1 MSKKG
6 EETPMMKQYREARES
21 IEPDTLLLFRLGD
34 FYEMFEIDAERGAAL
49 LGITLTKR
57 HDMPMA
63 GIPSHAAEGYLTKL
77 LALGH
82 KVAICDQLEPPK
94 PGKLVKRGI
103 TRIITPGTVLED
115 GQLEGERNHFLLAL
129 ELDEKGARASW
140 LDLST
145 GKFVLTESA
154 RPHDFLSVLSS
165 LSPKEVLVPEGFER
179 SLYSLALESSFRDE
193 LERVLGEVTRTERP
207 GFDFDQRSGA
217 REVMES
223 LGVMNLEG
231 FGIDS
236 GHPALGAAGA
246 VLVYAQDVLRG
257 KPGNLSRIEEF
268 CDGEALLLDPA
279 TQRNLEIFRT
289 TSQTRKGSLLDAM
302 DQTVSPAGARLLE
315 RYLASPERDLSE
327 IRRRQGCVAEFSRAN
342 TVVEE
347 LGAILR
353 TGSDLERILGRLRN
367 RLVRPRELGGL
378 RATVRGL
385 PGIRKILL
393 DLGDDFPSIQALSS
407 GVDTFDD
414 LRELLDRALEEELPP
429 EIKVDVKGEGGRV
442 IRAGFDEDFDRLREL
457 GSGGKKWIV
466 DLEASEREKTGI
478 SNLKVKYNGA
488 FGYFIEVTKANL
500 HLVPDEYVRKQTMT
514 NAERFYTEELR
525 QKEKEIVNAEER
537 AVAREQELFLEVV
550 ESALQHADSL
560 ARTAEVLAEIDLF
573 ASWGSIMRDRDYCLP
588 EFEEGLDS
596 IEIEQGRHPVVE
608 SVLKSESLGLAGTHA
623 FVPNDCFLSSGEEQ
637 ICLITGPNMAGKST
651 FIRQV
656 ALLALMAQ
664 VGSAVPAK
672 ACRMGL
678 VDRIFSRVGAGDEL
692 ARGNS
697 TFMVEMNETANILNN
712 CSSSSLI
719 VLDEIGRGTSTYDGL
734 SIAWAVIEHIHG
746 RKEKG
751 PKTLFATHYHELTKL
766 ADSLP
771 RLRNFSVAV
780 KEWNDEI
787 IFMRQVTPGAS
798 ERSFGIQV
806 ARLAGLPEEVVERSK
821 EILAGLEKGE
831 RSGKDTGPVEDEP
844 VSLPLPRNASGP
856 STQEEDHPPKPPAR
870 KPRKRQDPS
879 QLELF

>member
-1 MSKKG
+1 
-6 EETPMMKQYREARES
+6 MMKQYREARES
-21 IEPDTLLLFRLGD
+21 LEPDTLLLFRLGD
-34 FYEMFEIDAERGAAL
+34 FYEMFEKDAERGAAL

-103 TRIITPGTVLED
+103 TRILTPGTVLED

-145 GKFVLTESA
+145 GKFVLTEST

-165 LSPKEVLVPEGFER
+165 LSPKEVLVPEGFEQ
-179 SLYSLALESSFRDE
+179 SLSSLALESSFRDE

-268 CDGEALLLDPA
+268 RDGEALLLDPA

-327 IRRRQGCVAEFSRAN
+327 IRRRQGCVAEFSRTN

-393 DLGDDFPSIQALSS
+393 ELGDDFHSIQALSS

-442 IRAGFDEDFDRLREL
+442 IRAGFDEGFDRLREL

-550 ESALQHADSL
+550 ESALQYADSL

-573 ASWGSIMRDRDYCLP
+573 SSWGSIMRDRDYCLP

-821 EILAGLEKGE
+821 EILAGLEKGGS
-831 RSGKDTGPVEDEP
+831 SGKDPGPGEDEP
-844 VSLPLPRNASGP
+844 ISLPLPRNGSGP
-856 STQEEDHPPKPPAR
+856 STQEEDHTPKPPAR